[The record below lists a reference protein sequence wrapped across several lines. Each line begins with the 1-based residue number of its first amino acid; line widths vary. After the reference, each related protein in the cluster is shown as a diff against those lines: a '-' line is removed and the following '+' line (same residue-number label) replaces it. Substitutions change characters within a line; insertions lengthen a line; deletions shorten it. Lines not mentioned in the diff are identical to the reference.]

1 MKRFHYLIVLGLLL
15 GIASCKGQQKVSEKS
30 TFNEIPE
37 VSQIDQ
43 LESTARLIEASKQ
56 VMLGNIANAI
66 LLYSQAAEVDPR
78 NSAALYE
85 LAKLHAQQG
94 FMEDAEKFGI
104 KAVELDPENKFFNML
119 LADIYFAQSK
129 NEQGFNVQKRMVGKY
144 PNDINLQ
151 VSFLSTLLYLEK
163 YEEAVKQI
171 DYIEEISGF
180 NNEMSLRKQQIL
192 IEMEKPGL
200 ALEEAKRL
208 VSFYPDEPVYLEL
221 LGELYEET
229 GQTDKAFEVYQRM
242 LEIQPD
248 NAMALLLLADY
259 YRNQGDEE
267 KSFEQLKDAFS
278 SDRLGVDGKSRIL
291 SSYFYL
297 SEEDT
302 MYARQAYRL
311 SEIMLETHPDA
322 GRAHA
327 IYGDFL
333 MRDNKIEEAR
343 NSYLKATELD
353 PSVLEFWQQLL
364 SIEAQRE
371 DYENIVKWSEKALE
385 YFFEQPVLYFF
396 NGLGNI
402 QLKNYNKAIS
412 ALKMGKDLTVD
423 QPEFTGQFLTLLG
436 DSYYQLEQYDRS
448 FQNYEEAL
456 VVNPDDAYTLN
467 NYSYYLS
474 LLGKNLDKAKKMS
487 AKSLELQPENA
498 SFQDTFGWI
507 IYRMG
512 DFQEAEIWLRKALEN
527 SDPPGTVVL
536 EHYGD
541 VLYQLGQK
549 DKAID
554 FWKKALDA
562 QDLLSEE
569 GSEFLQQKVDQR
581 TLIE

>member
-1 MKRFHYLIVLGLLL
+1 MKRFHYFIILGLLL
-15 GIASCKGQQKVSEKS
+15 GFASCKSQQKISERS
-30 TFNEIPE
+30 TPQEIPE

-66 LLYSQAAEVDPR
+66 LLYAQAAEVDPR

-94 FMEDAEKFGI
+94 FMDDAEKFGI
-104 KAVELDPENKFFNML
+104 KAVELDPDNKFFNML
-119 LADIYFAQSK
+119 LADIYFAQGK
-129 NEQGFNVQKRMVGKY
+129 NDQGFNVQKRMVGKY
-144 PNDINLQ
+144 PTDLNLQ
-151 VSFLSTLLYLEK
+151 VSFLSTLVYLER
-163 YEEAVKQI
+163 YEEAVQQI

-192 IEMEKPGL
+192 MEMEKPEL

-208 VSFYPDEPVYLEL
+208 VSYFPDEPVYLEL

-229 GQTDKAFEVYQRM
+229 GQSEKAFGIYQRM
-242 LEIQPD
+242 LQIQPD

-259 YRNQGDEE
+259 YRNQGDDE
-267 KSFEQLKDAFS
+267 KSFEKLRTAFA
-278 SDRLGVDGKSRIL
+278 SDKLGVDGKSRIL
-291 SSYFYL
+291 ASYFYM

-302 MYARQAYRL
+302 LYARQAFHL
-311 SEIMLETHPDA
+311 AEIMLESHPDA

-333 MRDNKIEEAR
+333 MRDKKIDQAR
-343 NSYLKATELD
+343 ESYIRATELD
-353 PSVLEFWQQLL
+353 PAVLEFWQQLL

-371 DYENIVKWSEKALE
+371 DYQAMVRESERALE

-402 QLKNYNKAIS
+402 QLKNYSKAIS
-412 ALKMGKDLTVD
+412 ALKMGKDLSVD
-423 QPEFTGQFLTLLG
+423 QPELTGQFLTLLG
-436 DSYYQLEQYDRS
+436 DSYYQVDQFDLS
-448 FQNYEEAL
+448 FQSYEQAL
-456 VVNPDDAYTLN
+456 ELNPDDAYALN

-474 LLGKNLDKAKKMS
+474 LLGRNLDKAKEMS
-487 AKSLELQPENA
+487 GKSLELQPDNA
-498 SFQDTFGWI
+498 SFLDTYGWI
-507 IYRMG
+507 LYQLG
-512 DFQEAEIWLRKALEN
+512 SFEEAEQWIKKALEN

-549 DKAID
+549 DKAVE
-554 FWKKALDA
+554 FWEKALDA
-562 QDLLSEE
+562 QSLLSEE
-569 GSEFLQQKVDQR
+569 GSEFLQQKVDQK

>member
-15 GIASCKGQQKVSEKS
+15 GFASCKSQQKVSEKS
-30 TFNEIPE
+30 SPNEIPE

-56 VMLGNIANAI
+56 VMLGNISNAI
-66 LLYSQAAEVDPR
+66 LLYAQAAEVDPR

-94 FMEDAEKFGI
+94 FMDDAEKFGI
-104 KAVELDPENKFFNML
+104 KAVELDPDNKYFNML
-119 LADIYFAQSK
+119 LADIYFARSK
-129 NEQGFNVQKRMVGKY
+129 NEQGFNVQKRMAGRF
-144 PNDINLQ
+144 PNDANLQ
-151 VSFLSTLLYLEK
+151 VSFLSTLLYLER
-163 YEEAVKQI
+163 YEEAIQQL

-192 IEMEKPGL
+192 MEMDKPEL

-208 VSFYPDEPVYLEL
+208 VSYFPDEPVYLEL

-229 GQTDKAFEVYQRM
+229 GQSEKAFDVYQRM

-259 YRNQGDEE
+259 YRNQGDED
-267 KSFEQLKDAFS
+267 KSFEQLKVAFS
-278 SDRLGVDGKSRIL
+278 SERLGVDGKSRIL
-291 SSYFYL
+291 ASYFYM

-302 MYARQAYRL
+302 LYARQAFHL
-311 SEIMLETHPDA
+311 AEIMLQAHPDA

-333 MRDNKIEEAR
+333 MRDNKLDEAR
-343 NSYLKATELD
+343 QSYLKATELD

-371 DYENIVKWSEKALE
+371 DYEAMVRESERALE

-412 ALKMGKDLTVD
+412 ALKMGKDLSVD
-423 QPEFTGQFLTLLG
+423 QPELTGQFLTLLG
-436 DSYYQLEQYDRS
+436 DSYYQVDQYERS
-448 FQNYEEAL
+448 FQSYEEAL
-456 VVNPDDAYTLN
+456 IINPDDAYALN

-474 LLGKNLDKAKKMS
+474 LKGKNLGKAKEMS
-487 AKSLELQPENA
+487 GKSLELQPDNA
-498 SFQDTFGWI
+498 SFQDTYGWI
-507 IYRMG
+507 LYRMG
-512 DFQEAEIWLRKALEN
+512 NFEEAEAWIKKALEN

-549 DKAID
+549 DKAIE
-554 FWKKALDA
+554 FWEKALDA
-562 QDLLSEE
+562 QSLLSEE
-569 GSEFLQQKVDQR
+569 GSEFLQQKVDEK